1 MMHAVVEHLWESTLF
16 ALAAGLSTL
25 ALRNNAARVRYW
37 LWFAASVKFLI
48 PFSLLT
54 LLGSTFHWQQ
64 SSAAP
69 LGGRALVEALQPLA
83 VALAPPQV
91 ALRAPA
97 PGSAHIGLILVSIWA
112 AGCAA
117 ILARWLVQWVR
128 MRAVLRSSVPAAI
141 EAPVSVR
148 LVRSPFEPGVIG
160 ILHPVLLLPD
170 GIAERLTP
178 PQMQAVIAHELCH
191 VRRRDNLTA
200 AIHMVLEA
208 VCWFHPLIWW
218 IGARLVEERERACD
232 EAVVELGNDTQTY
245 AEGILKVCQF
255 YMESKLACV
264 AGVSGSSLKRRVEVI
279 MRNPVMEQLGTLKK
293 VVLTAASAAVVVLP
307 IAVGVVRAPAA
318 LAQAGADEAGTSAT
332 FDTVRIVK
340 TATDGKEQYITMK
353 PDGTFTT
360 TRIPLRGVI
369 AAAYGV
375 DQSRV
380 VGGADWLDQPLY
392 DIAAHMA
399 NASAARFGPGGVT
412 PLKSMLAARF
422 GLLAHPETQQLPAYV
437 LRVTPT
443 GSKLGKE
450 VSDQERRSGVI
461 VRPNLM
467 MSSAED
473 MRTFSGL
480 LAGQLGRPVVDETG
494 LKGRYDF
501 ALTGTLNAETLPT
514 MLREQLGLTV
524 EAATTAVQVVVIDN
538 VQPPTL
544 DPVPTPAA

>member
-1 MMHAVVEHLWESTLF
+1 MMMHALVEHLWESTLF
-16 ALAAGLSTL
+16 ALAAGLATL

-37 LWFAASVKFLI
+37 LWFVASVKFLI
-48 PFSLLT
+48 PFYLLT
-54 LLGSTFHWQQ
+54 LLGSMFHWRQL
-64 SSAAP
+64 SAAP
-69 LGGRALVEALQPLA
+69 LGGRAIVEALRPLA

-91 ALRAPA
+91 ALRAPPA
-97 PGSAHIGLILVSIWA
+97 GSAHIGLILVSIWA
-112 AGCAA
+112 AGCVV
-117 ILARWLVQWVR
+117 ILARWVVQWAR
-128 MRAVLRSSVPAAI
+128 MRAILRSSVPAAI
-141 EAPVSVR
+141 EAPIPVR

-191 VRRRDNLTA
+191 IRRRDNLTA
-200 AIHMVLEA
+200 TIHMVLEA

-232 EAVVELGNDTQTY
+232 EAVVELGNDTHTY
-245 AEGILKVCQF
+245 AESILKVCQF
-255 YMESKLACV
+255 YVESKLACV

-279 MRNPVMEQLGTLKK
+279 MRNPVMEQLGTVKK
-293 VVLTAASAAVVVLP
+293 VLLTVASAAVVVVP

-318 LAQAGADEAGTSAT
+318 LAQAGSDGGATPVT
-332 FDTVRIVK
+332 FDTVSIFKAAGGANQFIR
-340 TATDGKEQYITMK
+340 MK
-353 PDGTFTT
+353 PDGTFSTT
-360 TRIPLRGVI
+360 QIPLRQVI

-375 DQSRV
+375 DKSRV

-392 DIAAHMA
+392 DISAHT
-399 NASAARFGPGGVT
+399 ASASAVRFGPAGVN

-422 GLLAHPETQQLPAYV
+422 GLLVHPETQQLSAYV
-437 LRVTPT
+437 LRVAAT

-450 VSDQERRSGVI
+450 LSDQERLPGMI

-467 MSSAED
+467 MSTAED
-473 MRTFSGL
+473 MRTFSGF

-501 ALTGTLNAETLPT
+501 ALTGTLDAETLPT

-524 EAATTAVQVVVIDN
+524 EPATTAVQVVVIDS

-544 DPVPTPAA
+544 DPVPTPTA